1 MTTASLASPD
11 HSSAVLLRPGTGFP
25 CFRPCLSQLYRV
37 ASEIPS
43 SVATATTVRFCGG
56 RSFLRIADLR
66 SSEYRAIEIL
76 KPPTR
81 DEFRRKRQLDNDGDM
96 VGYSR

>member
-1 MTTASLASPD
+1 
-11 HSSAVLLRPGTGFP
+11 
-25 CFRPCLSQLYRV
+25 
-37 ASEIPS
+37 
-43 SVATATTVRFCGG
+43 
-56 RSFLRIADLR
+56 LRIADLR